1 MRKYKNLT
9 ENEKDAVLSYRLWTD
24 KKSFENFKKV
34 YYNGFYN
41 KGKGISPLWRIWRI
55 FKDTVNGT
63 YKGIADHYLPKKV
76 L

>member
-1 MRKYKNLT
+1 MRKYENLT
-9 ENEKDAVLSYRLWTD
+9 EGEKDAVLSYRLWTD

-34 YYNGFYN
+34 YCDGFYN
-41 KGKGISPLWRIWRI
+41 KGKGTLPLWRIWRI
-55 FKDTVNGT
+55 FKDTINGT